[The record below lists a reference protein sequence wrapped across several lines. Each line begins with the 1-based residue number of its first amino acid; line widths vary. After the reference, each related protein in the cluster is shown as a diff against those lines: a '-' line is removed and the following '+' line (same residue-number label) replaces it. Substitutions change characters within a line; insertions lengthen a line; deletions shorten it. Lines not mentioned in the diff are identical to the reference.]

1 MTDAVTPLTTL
12 TPLGDSTAAFCEG
25 DACLL
30 PAHQEHAIVARRLD
44 EDAV

>member
-1 MTDAVTPLTTL
+1 MTDAAPLQQL
-12 TPLGDSTAAFCEG
+12 TPLGDMDAGFCEG

-30 PAHQEHAIVARRLD
+30 PAHAEHAIVARRLD